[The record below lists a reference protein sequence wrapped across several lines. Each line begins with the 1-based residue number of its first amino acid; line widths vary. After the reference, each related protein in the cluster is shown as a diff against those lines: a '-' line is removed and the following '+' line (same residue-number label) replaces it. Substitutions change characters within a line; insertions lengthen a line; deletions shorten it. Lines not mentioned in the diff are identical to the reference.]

1 MDTKLKLKPIE
12 LIDIGIDKLTKIP
25 VPILNDN
32 MVSTFDND
40 NGVPV
45 DSFTIV
51 FDSHFGDFSATL
63 YSNYQIDLS
72 LDYGDGNTQ
81 DFVLSSGTSTSIIHN
96 YTSAATYTITATGWL
111 DKITSLIILPYN
123 YSIGGTNTVSIN
135 NMKNLSY
142 LDLTGNYL
150 TQINLD
156 GMISLNTI
164 KLIDNYFSND
174 EIDDI
179 YNVADTFLTF
189 GGYINTTGDNNG
201 KPSVYSNIARTSLI
215 SKGWTLNYNT

>member
-51 FDSHFGDFSATL
+51 FDSHFGDFSLTL

-72 LDYGDGNTQ
+72 LDYGNGTTQ
-81 DFVLSSGTSTSIIHN
+81 TFVLNSGTSTSIIYP
-96 YTSAATYTITATGWL
+96 YTNVGIYTITATGWL
-111 DKITSLIILPYN
+111 DKITSFVLL
-123 YSIGGTNTVSIN
+123 GGTRSVSIN

-142 LDLTGNYL
+142 LDLSGNYL
-150 TQINLD
+150 TTIALD
-156 GMISLNTI
+156 GMISLNI
-164 KLIDNYFSND
+164 IMLDNNYFSND

-179 YNVADTFLTF
+179 YNIVDTFLTF
-189 GGYINTTGDNNG
+189 GGIIRTQGIYNG
-201 KPSVYSNIARTSLI
+201 KPSVYSNIARNSLLG
-215 SKGWTLNYNT
+215 KGWTLYPNT